1 MFHYLT
7 FRIFVFQKYQQGDGD
22 EHEHLFELIQ
32 VKLRNNRGEIFPSLR
47 VEESMAN
54 QISYLRPLSVY

>member
-32 VKLRNNRGEIFPSLR
+32 VKLRNIRGENLPFFTSRKEHGKP
-47 VEESMAN
+47 N
-54 QISYLRPLSVY
+54 